1 MHREFGVK
9 ASVGKPQVAYKETIT
24 IPAESEGRFIR
35 QSGGKGQYGH
45 VWLRLE
51 PGERGSG
58 LDFSTQIRSG
68 AIPKEFIPAVETGVR
83 KALQSGK
90 LAGYPIVDVKVT
102 LCDGSFHEVDSSD
115 LAFEMA
121 GSIAVNNGI
130 TKAKPIL
137 LEPIMRMEIITP
149 SQFLGDIVG
158 NLNSRRGHIDGI
170 ETREDFGTIRCFVPL
185 AKTFGFATDLRSLS
199 QGRATY
205 TMQFDRYEELPA
217 TLTEQIVARGRVK

>member
-1 MHREFGVK
+1 
-9 ASVGKPQVAYKETIT
+9 
-24 IPAESEGRFIR
+24 
-35 QSGGKGQYGH
+35 
-45 VWLRLE
+45 
-51 PGERGSG
+51 
-58 LDFSTQIRSG
+58 
-68 AIPKEFIPAVETGVR
+68 
-83 KALQSGK
+83 
-90 LAGYPIVDVKVT
+90 
-102 LCDGSFHEVDSSD
+102 
-115 LAFEMA
+115 MA